1 MNCEHIEEL
10 LDASLA
16 VEKGWHAIHG
26 PVTRWQIDYPCDVHT
41 SVLPAPHDGIL
52 LGHAQI

>member
-1 MNCEHIEEL
+1 MNCEHVEEL
-10 LDASLA
+10 LSASLA

-41 SVLPAPHDGIL
+41 FVLLAPHDGIL